1 MSRLTLKPTSDRK
14 VVAEESAAAVT
25 PARSRAPISGG
36 IKFMAAQIIVCSWGK
51 MSILLRLTTVA
62 AA

>member
-1 MSRLTLKPTSDRK
+1 MSWLMLKPTSDRK
-14 VVAEESAAAVT
+14 VVAEENAAAVT
-25 PARSRAPISGG
+25 PARSRAPIRGG
-36 IKFMAAQIIVCSWGK
+36 IMFMAAQIMVCSSGK